1 MAWIIMCDP
10 QSYIINSLFIVDN
23 LHLFEWNALVL
34 VGVDWWI
41 EFP

>member
-23 LHLFEWNALVL
+23 FHCLNGMYLW
-34 VGVDWWI
+34 
-41 EFP
+41 